1 MGEVE
6 RLSQFD
12 DIRIPKVSNVTSES
26 VSDNKRTYDT
36 AFKNFFKR
44 KEVLAI
50 IIKEIVPEFKNVMP
64 NEIEKYIVE
73 STVNK
78 LNAETLSEEDTT
90 FSSKI
95 LYDVIIKCKLPVTNT
110 SINMCIIFDLE
121 MQRQYAMKYD
131 IIDRAIY
138 YASRLLAKQSV
149 KGSKYE
155 ELVPVY
161 STWICLKGI
170 PDEQKNTVHSFR
182 LLDNNEVPID
192 SKRSLLNVDLLLLSE
207 EYNWDTEDDTVIK
220 FLQAVFKNRLYDQ
233 DFNPYL
239 KVDAEISK
247 EVQAIMKEN
256 EQFLAEMD
264 YIREVT
270 EEKALKKGMEKGIE
284 KGRVNGIISTALSL
298 GVTDSNKIADLL
310 VDQLKIT
317 KAEALCKIEAYQE
330 SERMRE

>member
-1 MGEVE
+1 M
-6 RLSQFD
+6 
-12 DIRIPKVSNVTSES
+12 
-26 VSDNKRTYDT
+26 Y
-36 AFKNFFKR
+36 
-44 KEVLAI
+44 
-50 IIKEIVPEFKNVMP
+50 
-64 NEIEKYIVE
+64 
-73 STVNK
+73 
-78 LNAETLSEEDTT
+78 
-90 FSSKI
+90 
-95 LYDVIIKCKLPVTNT
+95 
-110 SINMCIIFDLE
+110 
-121 MQRQYAMKYD
+121 
-131 IIDRAIY
+131 
-138 YASRLLAKQSV
+138 
-149 KGSKYE
+149 
-155 ELVPVY
+155 
-161 STWICLKGI
+161 
-170 PDEQKNTVHSFR
+170 
-182 LLDNNEVPID
+182 NEVPID

-264 YIREVT
+264 YIREIT
-270 EEKALKKGMEKGIE
+270 AEKSLEE
-284 KGRVNGIISTALSL
+284 GRVNGIISTALSL